1 MARRAHARSRP
12 ARPARRRAPKL
23 SLQSRLDEAQQTI
36 EAICNGDVDALVVR
50 PPGGGERVYTLE
62 SADRPYRVLVEEMAQ
77 GAATLTADGCVVYA
91 NPRLRTLL
99 EVSADALVG
108 ASFASLFPEQD
119 RAEVERLVLQA
130 CTAPC
135 TIETRLERGE
145 KSIPV
150 QVSASPLALESMA
163 MVALVTD
170 LSAQEENALLAA
182 SREALQRAD
191 RQKDE
196 FLASLAHELRN
207 PLAPIRNTVTIL
219 GTQIEPGSPL
229 RPAIEVIGRQAEQM
243 ALLLDD
249 LLDVSQLTRG
259 AMVLRREWV
268 ALQDVVDAAIETS
281 GPVIAAA
288 RHELVLSLP
297 SEKLE
302 LYADPTRLAQA
313 FANVLNN
320 AAKYTDPG
328 GRIWLTAAPT
338 GDGCVEV
345 RVKDTGIG
353 RDALD
358 RIFDMFAQGPDSERP
373 SRGGLGIGLS
383 LVRGLVAL
391 HGGTIQAASPG
402 LGLGAEFVIRLPL
415 VQDRPYTAPAPEEQV
430 PASTGL
436 RILVAD
442 DNRDNA
448 ESLAM
453 LLMMMGHEVRTALD
467 GAGAVEAAAAFRPQ
481 AVLLDLGMPKLNGYE
496 AARRIRALP
505 GGDEVVLI
513 AQSGWSQPEDRRRSR
528 EAGFDHHVIKPIP
541 SGLLE
546 RLLGRRRAPGLASP
560 PR

>member
-1 MARRAHARSRP
+1 MP
-12 ARPARRRAPKL
+12 
-23 SLQSRLDEAQQTI
+23 I
-36 EAICNGDVDALVVR
+36 
-50 PPGGGERVYTLE
+50 
-62 SADRPYRVLVEEMAQ
+62 SA
-77 GAATLTADGCVVYA
+77 
-91 NPRLRTLL
+91 
-99 EVSADALVG
+99 
-108 ASFASLFPEQD
+108 
-119 RAEVERLVLQA
+119 
-130 CTAPC
+130 
-135 TIETRLERGE
+135 
-145 KSIPV
+145 
-150 QVSASPLALESMA
+150 
-163 MVALVTD
+163 
-170 LSAQEENALLAA
+170 
-182 SREALQRAD
+182 
-191 RQKDE
+191 
-196 FLASLAHELRN
+196 
-207 PLAPIRNTVTIL
+207 APIRNTVTIL

-229 RPAIEVIGRQAEQM
+229 RPAIEMIGRQAEQM

-268 ALQDVVDAAIETS
+268 ALQDVVDAAVETS

-402 LGLGAEFVIRLPL
+402 LGLGAEFVIRLPIL
-415 VQDRPYTAPAPEEQV
+415 EAPQRER
-430 PASTGL
+430 L
-436 RILVAD
+436 RRRY
-442 DNRDNA
+442 NRDP
-448 ESLAM
+448 SVKI
-453 LLMMMGHEVRTALD
+453 GPQFVRLDRRALD
-467 GAGAVEAAAAFRPQ
+467 DAWGEKLIG
-481 AVLLDLGMPKLNGYE
+481 VLEVLGG
-496 AARRIRALP
+496 
-505 GGDEVVLI
+505 
-513 AQSGWSQPEDRRRSR
+513 
-528 EAGFDHHVIKPIP
+528 
-541 SGLLE
+541 
-546 RLLGRRRAPGLASP
+546 
-560 PR
+560 